1 MRTIPVY
8 QILAEDL
15 QGLGVDSVFGL
26 MSDDICQLVA
36 TLDAIGV
43 RFVGARHETNA
54 VMMAMGYAAA
64 SGKLGV
70 ALIGRGPAMANAMH
84 GTISAAK
91 SGLPVLVNSGDAP
104 LARGAVNLLGP
115 DLKAFPAATVVRAC
129 GIATFVP
136 TSADAARQALADAVA
151 EASLG
156 KTAAL
161 MLPTDVQ
168 VGYTDIADGPS
179 PARLSP
185 RPPPLPARPASLAMA
200 VSVLRG
206 SRRPLILAGVGAWRA
221 DAREAI
227 EQLADKTGALLV
239 NALKAKDMFRG
250 SPYDLGILG
259 SSSHSL
265 ARRHIEQAD
274 CVLAIGVALNSLTM
288 SSGIALPAVP
298 LVHVDAVRT
307 NIGRWW
313 HADVAVVGDARL
325 VAEQLAAALPD
336 RSPGD
341 KPWHNAEMRAAIA
354 AFEHTQ
360 DFQAAHTARTV
371 DPRIFTLELS
381 RILPENRHI
390 VFDGGNFMANWAYF
404 SLPGPGHFTHTLDCG
419 SVGLGLGAAIGVARA
434 QPERTVLLMIGD
446 GGMLMS
452 MGEIETIIREDLPI
466 IVLVMNDAAYG
477 AEVHILRGQNLPP
490 AKAEFFDVEFAPM
503 AQPLGFDCHTI
514 RSMDDLKK
522 IESVLA
528 KPDGPIFIDCKINGE
543 VIAPFITEFTHKDTG
558 KRAWRAPSPEHPDE
572 ETRP

>member
-1 MRTIPVY
+1 MRTVPVY
-8 QILAEDL
+8 QILAEDI

-43 RFVGARHETNA
+43 RFIGARHETNA
-54 VMMAMGYAAA
+54 VMMATGYAAA

-91 SGLPVLVNSGDAP
+91 SSLPVLIISGDAP
-104 LARGAVNLLGP
+104 LARGAANALGP
-115 DLKAFPAATVVRAC
+115 DLKAFPAATIVRAC

-136 TSADAARQALADAVA
+136 SSPDAARLALADAVA

-161 MLPTDVQ
+161 MLPTDIQ
-168 VGYTDIADGPS
+168 VGYTTVAEGPS
-179 PARLSP
+179 PVKLSP
-185 RPPPLPARPASLAMA
+185 LPVPMPARQASLETAL
-200 VSVLRG
+200 SLLRI
-206 SRRPLILAGVGAWRA
+206 SRRPLIVAGVGAHRGGARA
-221 DAREAI
+221 AI
-227 EQLADKTGALLV
+227 EALAEKTGALLV

-250 SPYDLGILG
+250 HPYDLGILG

-265 ARRHIEQAD
+265 ARRTIEQAD

-288 SSGIALPAVP
+288 SSGIALPPVP
-298 LVHVDAVRT
+298 LIHVDAVRT

-313 HADVAVVGDARL
+313 HADVALVGDAKL
-325 VAEQLAAALPD
+325 VAGQLAEALAD
-336 RSPGD
+336 RAPED
-341 KPWHNAEMRAAIA
+341 KPWHTAAIRAQIA

-360 DFQAAHTARTV
+360 DFQVAHTARTV
-371 DPRIFTLELS
+371 DPRVFTLELS

-404 SLPGPGHFTHTLDCG
+404 SVPGPGHFTHSLDSG
-419 SVGLGLGAAIGVARA
+419 SVGLGLGTAIGVARA

-477 AEVHILRGQNLPP
+477 AEVHILKGQNLPP

-503 AQPLGFDCHTI
+503 AEPLGFAAYTI

-522 IESVLA
+522 IEAVLA
-528 KPDGPIFIDCKINGE
+528 KPDGPILLDCKINGD
-543 VIAPFITEFTHKDTG
+543 VIAPFITEFTHKDPA
-558 KRAWRAPSPEHPDE
+558 KAK
-572 ETRP
+572 

>member
-1 MRTIPVY
+1 MRTVPVY
-8 QILAEDL
+8 QILAEDIK
-15 QGLGVDSVFGL
+15 GLGVDSVFGL

-43 RFVGARHETNA
+43 RFIGARHETNA
-54 VMMAMGYAAA
+54 VMMATGYAAA

-84 GTISAAK
+84 GTLSAAK
-91 SGLPVLVNSGDAP
+91 SSLPVLIISGDAP
-104 LARGAVNLLGP
+104 LARGAMNALGP

-136 TSADAARQALADAVA
+136 SSADAARQALADAVA

-168 VGYTDIADGPS
+168 VGYTTVAEGPS
-179 PARLSP
+179 PVKLSP
-185 RPPPLPARPASLAMA
+185 LPVPMPARQASLETAL
-200 VSVLRG
+200 SLLRI
-206 SRRPLILAGVGAWRA
+206 SRRPLIVAGVGAHRGGARA
-221 DAREAI
+221 AI
-227 EQLADKTGALLV
+227 EALAEKTGALLV

-250 SPYDLGILG
+250 HPYDLGILG

-265 ARRHIEQAD
+265 ARRTIEQAD
-274 CVLAIGVALNSLTM
+274 CVLAIGVALKSLTM
-288 SSGIALPAVP
+288 SSGIALPPVP
-298 LVHVDAVRT
+298 LIHVDAVRT

-313 HADVAVVGDARL
+313 HADVALVGDAKL
-325 VAEQLAAALPD
+325 VAGQLAEALAD
-336 RSPGD
+336 RAPED
-341 KPWHNAEMRAAIA
+341 KPWHTAAMRAEIA

-360 DFQAAHTARTV
+360 DFQVAHTARTV
-371 DPRIFTLELS
+371 DPRVFTLELS

-404 SLPGPGHFTHTLDCG
+404 SVPGPGHFTHSLDSG
-419 SVGLGLGAAIGVARA
+419 SVGLGLGTAIGVARA

-477 AEVHILRGQNLPP
+477 AEVHILKGQNLPP

-503 AQPLGFDCHTI
+503 AEPLGFAAYTI

-522 IESVLA
+522 IEAVLA
-528 KPDGPIFIDCKINGE
+528 RPDGPILLDCKINGD
-543 VIAPFITEFTHKDTG
+543 VIAPFITEFTHKDPA
-558 KRAWRAPSPEHPDE
+558 KAK
-572 ETRP
+572 

>member
-8 QILAEDL
+8 QILAEDI

-43 RFVGARHETNA
+43 RFIGARHETNA
-54 VMMAMGYAAA
+54 VMMAAGYAAA

-91 SGLPVLVNSGDAP
+91 SGLPVLIISGDAP
-104 LARGAVNLLGP
+104 LARGVVNPLGP

-179 PARLSP
+179 PVRLLP
-185 RPPPLPARPASLAMA
+185 RPTPLAASPAALAMA
-200 VSVLRG
+200 LSVLRG
-206 SRRPLILAGVGAWRA
+206 SRHPLILAGVGAWRA
-221 DAREAI
+221 GAREAI
-227 EQLADKTGALLV
+227 ELLAEKTGALLV

-250 SPYDLGILG
+250 NPYDLGILG

-325 VAEQLAAALPD
+325 VAEQLVAALPD
-336 RSPGD
+336 RSPED

-360 DFQAAHTARTV
+360 DFQVAHTARTV
-371 DPRIFTLELS
+371 DPRVFTLELS

-404 SLPGPGHFTHTLDCG
+404 SLPGPGHFTHSLDSG
-419 SVGLGLGAAIGVARA
+419 SVGLGLGTAIGVARA

-477 AEVHILRGQNLPP
+477 AEVHILKGQNLPP

-503 AQPLGFDCHTI
+503 AEPLGFAAYTI

-522 IESVLA
+522 IEAVLA
-528 KPDGPIFIDCKINGE
+528 KPDGPILLDCKINGD
-543 VIAPFITEFTHKDTG
+543 VIAPFITEFTHKDPANA
-558 KRAWRAPSPEHPDE
+558 K
-572 ETRP
+572 

>member
-1 MRTIPVY
+1 MRTLPAY

-15 QGLGVDSVFGL
+15 QALGVDSVFGL

-43 RFVGARHETNA
+43 RFIGARHETNA
-54 VMMAMGYAAA
+54 VMMAAGYAAA

-70 ALIGRGPAMANAMH
+70 AMIGRGPAMANAMH

-91 SGLPVLVNSGDAP
+91 AALPVLIISGDAP
-104 LARGAVNLLGP
+104 LARGAVNPLGP
-115 DLKAFPAATVVRAC
+115 DLKAFPAATIVRAC

-136 TSADAARQALADAVA
+136 GSGGAARQTLADAVA

-156 KTAAL
+156 RAAVL
-161 MLPTDVQ
+161 LLPTDVQ
-168 VGYTDIADGPS
+168 VGYIDIDDGPS
-179 PARLSP
+179 PVRLSP
-185 RPPPLPARPASLAMA
+185 KPTPQPARQASIDMA
-200 VSVLRG
+200 LLVLGR

-221 DAREAI
+221 GAREAI
-227 EQLADKTGALLV
+227 VQLADRTGALLV

-250 SPYDLGILG
+250 HSYDLGILG

-265 ARRHIEQAD
+265 ARRYIEQAD
-274 CVLAIGVALNSLTM
+274 CVLAMGVALNSLTM
-288 SSGIALPAVP
+288 SSGIALPPVP
-298 LVHVDAVRT
+298 LVHVDTVRT

-325 VAEQLAAALPD
+325 VAEQLTAALPE
-336 RSPGD
+336 RSSED
-341 KPWHNAEMRAAIA
+341 KPWHGAATRAAIA

-360 DFQAAHTARTV
+360 DFTVAHTARTV
-371 DPRIFTLELS
+371 DPRAFTLELS
-381 RILPENRHI
+381 RILPANRHI
-390 VFDGGNFMANWAYF
+390 VLDGGNFMANWAYF
-404 SLPGPGHFTHTLDCG
+404 SVPDPGHFTHTQDSG
-419 SVGLGLGAAIGVARA
+419 SVGLGLGTAIGVARA

-466 IVLVMNDAAYG
+466 IVLVMNDAAFG
-477 AEVHILRGQNLPP
+477 AEVHILKGQNLPP

-514 RSMDDLKK
+514 RSMDDLKN
-522 IESVLA
+522 IESLLS
-528 KPDGPIFIDCKINGE
+528 KPQGPIFIDCKINGD
-543 VIAPFITEFTHKDTG
+543 VVAPFITEFTHRDTG
-558 KRAWRAPSPEHPDE
+558 KRA
-572 ETRP
+572 